1 MKLRTSALSGMLLL
15 AGCASHPVEPIVA
28 SGPSFHIADAPASA
42 ALVQAASH
50 CPTGYRLLGDPLPSS
65 RGYDVTIQCQ

>member
-1 MKLRTSALSGMLLL
+1 MKFRTGASSCMLLL
-15 AGCASHPVEPIVA
+15 AGCASHPVEPIA
-28 SGPSFHIADAPASA
+28 AAAPTFHIADAPATA

-65 RGYDVTIQCQ
+65 RGYDMTIQCD